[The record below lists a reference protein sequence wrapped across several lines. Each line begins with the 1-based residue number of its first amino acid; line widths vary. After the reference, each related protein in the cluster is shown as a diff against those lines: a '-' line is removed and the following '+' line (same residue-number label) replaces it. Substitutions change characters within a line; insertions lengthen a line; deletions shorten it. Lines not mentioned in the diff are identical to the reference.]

1 MANKKQL
8 SVQEWI
14 FENAVLVSTP
24 VYKGCEFNLYQPENV
39 LWLVEKE
46 LVPEFLMIIKDH
58 KDSYHQCKSYGVLFQ
73 FITPYGCVKIVDF
86 IDPSNVV
93 HLSNVKFIKLEVPRE
108 LYAAPTSRLVTQ
120 LKGVTTEAIV
130 KKNEELVKEKL
141 EYQNK
146 VERYTKEL
154 TAMKNRLLKD
164 SNSPALN
171 EAIKETFTFDHSY
184 GYSDDIGVYRD
195 AKQKRKEIEDRI
207 SDLGGDGPAIM
218 KEVIETYL
226 SFANS

>member
-1 MANKKQL
+1 MINKKQL
-8 SVQEWI
+8 TAQEWI
-14 FENAVLVSTP
+14 YENAVLVSAQ
-24 VYKGCEFNLYQPENV
+24 VYNGDKFSFYQPENV
-39 LWLVEKE
+39 LWLVEKK
-46 LVPEFLMIIKDH
+46 LVPEFLKIIMDH
-58 KDSYHQCKSYGVLFQ
+58 KEFYHQCKSFGVLFQ
-73 FITPYGCVKIVDF
+73 FITPYGCVKIVDH
-86 IDPSNVV
+86 IDPRNVV
-93 HLSNVKFIKLEVPRE
+93 QLSVVKFLKLEVPRE
-108 LYAAPTSRLVTQ
+108 LYAARTSRLVKQ
-120 LKGVTTEAIV
+120 LKNATTEAIV
-130 KKNEELVKEKL
+130 KKDEELVKEKL

-146 VERYTKEL
+146 VERYIKEL
-154 TAMKNRLLKD
+154 SAMKNRLLKD